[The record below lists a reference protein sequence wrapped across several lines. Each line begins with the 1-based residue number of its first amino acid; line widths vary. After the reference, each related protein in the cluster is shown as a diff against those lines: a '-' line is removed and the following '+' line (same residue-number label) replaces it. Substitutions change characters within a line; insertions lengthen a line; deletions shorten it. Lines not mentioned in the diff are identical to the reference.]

1 MLFFSHEPHEPGSF
15 LSTVFVFVRVCG
27 FFPIKKVWEGTDAVY
42 FGRKLLGET
51 RPYDSLP
58 GTIRGDFCVEVGRNI
73 CHGSDAVESAEKEI
87 ALWFTPEE
95 LNDWAQVGEAWI
107 YE

>member
-1 MLFFSHEPHEPGSF
+1 MA
-15 LSTVFVFVRVCG
+15 TFVLTEL
-27 FFPIKKVWEGTDAVY
+27 WY
-42 FGRKLLGET
+42 SLGD
-51 RPYDSLP
+51 YC
-58 GTIRGDFCVEVGRNI
+58 IEVGRNI

-95 LNDWAQVGEAWI
+95 LNEWTQASESWI